1 MVNSNRDHF
10 QHAIEHMTEIHRK
23 WPGIFDEMVTR
34 RIPINEFKA
43 ALNNPP
49 PVNGFPGIEIEQGY
63 QDLPNGSKH
72 HYPTVVSWFE
82 NGARYTVYSQSANLN
97 EIRAFAKTMFE

>member
-1 MVNSNRDHF
+1 
-10 QHAIEHMTEIHRK
+10 MTEIHRK

-49 PVNGFPGIEIEQGY
+49 PPGEKK
-63 QDLPNGSKH
+63 S
-72 HYPTVVSWFE
+72 VVMI
-82 NGARYTVYSQSANLN
+82 AA
-97 EIRAFAKTMFE
+97 

>member
-49 PVNGFPGIEIEQGY
+49 RGYKIGCDDCGVNAHALISLERYYSFLSSSLNIPLDEI
-63 QDLPNGSKH
+63 
-72 HYPTVVSWFE
+72 V
-82 NGARYTVYSQSANLN
+82 
-97 EIRAFAKTMFE
+97 

>member
-49 PVNGFPGIEIEQGY
+49 PRI
-63 QDLPNGSKH
+63 
-72 HYPTVVSWFE
+72 
-82 NGARYTVYSQSANLN
+82 
-97 EIRAFAKTMFE
+97 